1 MRKVLGDVLVPGAL
15 KPATVHG
22 LDIIQRA
29 GTGYTYTIT
38 HVLTIRRNEVART
51 RNKNASNYAGT
62 PRHSERN

>member
-1 MRKVLGDVLVPGAL
+1 MQKVLGDVLVPGAL

-22 LDIIQRA
+22 LNIIQS
-29 GTGYTYTIT
+29 GYEYTYTIT

-62 PRHSERN
+62 SRRSERN